1 MESSERMSASECLQ
15 HPWLS
20 GADIYIGA
28 TVIIINICCCT
39 DYVKMMMMIIIIITG
54 EDDDDDN
61 SDCLVQSV
69 QLGRV

>member
-1 MESSERMSASECLQ
+1 MSASECLQ

-28 TVIIINICCCT
+28 TVIIINICYCT
-39 DYVKMMMMIIIIITG
+39 DYVKMMMIIIIITD
-54 EDDDDDN
+54 EDDEDDN